1 MLSSKEIVKTLAIEA
16 VIAAEKQA
24 KIEKKKY
31 LKRVNCAIKKEIN
44 SLIATIGIDC
54 YQFIVDKNSLLITTK
69 EDVID
74 GRIVQIPVQMSIFKS
89 FEHYNPDSTAEMIWD
104 YDFKTCEMK
113 ISYKPSSTA
122 YPQTIT
128 SFIVGS
134 RQVFLTEIGQLLT
147 NEKTS
152 YLFE

>member
-1 MLSSKEIVKTLAIEA
+1 MLSSKEIVRTLAIEA
-16 VIAAEKQA
+16 AIAAEKQA

-74 GRIVQIPVQMSIFKS
+74 GQIIPVQMSIFKS

-134 RQVFLTEIGQLLT
+134 RQLFLAEVGQLLT

>member
-16 VIAAEKQA
+16 AIAAEKQA

-74 GRIVQIPVQMSIFKS
+74 GQIIPVQMSIFKS

-104 YDFKTCEMK
+104 YNFKTCEMK

-134 RQVFLTEIGQLLT
+134 RQLFLAEVGQLLT

>member
-16 VIAAEKQA
+16 AIAAEKQA

-54 YQFIVDKNSLLITTK
+54 YQFIVGKNPLLITTK
-69 EDVID
+69 KDVID
-74 GRIVQIPVQMSIFKS
+74 GQIIPVQMSIFKS

-134 RQVFLTEIGQLLT
+134 RQLFLAEVGQLLT

>member
-1 MLSSKEIVKTLAIEA
+1 M
-16 VIAAEKQA
+16 
-24 KIEKKKY
+24 KKKY

-54 YQFIVDKNSLLITTK
+54 YQFIVGKNPLLITVK

-74 GRIVQIPVQMSIFKS
+74 EQIISVQMLIFKS
-89 FEHYNPDSTAEMIWD
+89 FKHHNPDRTAEMILA

-113 ISYKPSSTA
+113 ISYKSSSIA
-122 YPQTIT
+122 CSQTIT

-134 RQVFLTEIGQLLT
+134 RQAFLTEIGQLLT

>member
-16 VIAAEKQA
+16 AIAAEKQA

-74 GRIVQIPVQMSIFKS
+74 GQIIPVQMSIFKS

-104 YDFKTCEMK
+104 YAFKTCEMK

>member
-1 MLSSKEIVKTLAIEA
+1 MLSNKEIVKTLAIEA
-16 VIAAEKQA
+16 AIAAEKQA

-54 YQFIVDKNSLLITTK
+54 YQFIVGKNSVLITTK

-74 GRIVQIPVQMSIFKS
+74 GQIIPVQMSIFKS
-89 FEHYNPDSTAEMIWD
+89 FERHNPNSTAEIIWA
-104 YDFKTCEMK
+104 YNFKTCEMK
-113 ISYKPSSTA
+113 ISYQRSFNPC
-122 YPQTIT
+122 PQRIA

-134 RQVFLTEIGQLLT
+134 RQTFLTEIGQLLT
-147 NEKTS
+147 NKETS
-152 YLFE
+152 HLFE

>member
-16 VIAAEKQA
+16 AIAAEKQA

-31 LKRVNCAIKKEIN
+31 LKRVNRAIKKEIN

-54 YQFIVDKNSLLITTK
+54 YQFIVGKNSLLITTK

-74 GRIVQIPVQMSIFKS
+74 GQIIPVQMSIYKL
-89 FEHYNPDSTAEMIWD
+89 FEHYDADRTAEMILA

-122 YPQTIT
+122 YSQTIT
-128 SFIVGS
+128 SFIIGS
-134 RQVFLTEIGQLLT
+134 RQSFLAEIGQLLT
-147 NEKTS
+147 NEETS

>member
-16 VIAAEKQA
+16 AIAAEKQA

-54 YQFIVDKNSLLITTK
+54 YQFIVGKNSLLITTK

-74 GRIVQIPVQMSIFKS
+74 GQIIPVQMSIFKS

-134 RQVFLTEIGQLLT
+134 RQLFLAEVGQLLT